1 MVSSF
6 VYTVCFRFVF
16 CIVLAS
22 IISHSPSCFPYLRI
36 NTSYVTVEPKKRREY
51 EPSNIGKKEDASG
64 SPNTETGATSATTG
78 SHLIPSQTTREPSSS
93 LKQAADQIGTS
104 RINQPESSRS
114 STTESSSSAL
124 PPMPQSVGK
133 PTASKPSSGSLRR
146 ARIVITVKRTEA
158 YEKWLVDNPIT
169 QGGQEDEHI

>member
-1 MVSSF
+1 M
-6 VYTVCFRFVF
+6 
-16 CIVLAS
+16 
-22 IISHSPSCFPYLRI
+22 
-36 NTSYVTVEPKKRREY
+36 EPKKRREY

-78 SHLIPSQTTREPSSS
+78 SHPIPSQTTRESPSP

-114 STTESSSSAL
+114 SMTESSSSAL
-124 PPMPQSVGK
+124 PPMPQSAGK
-133 PTASKPSSGSLRR
+133 PSASKPSSGSLRR

-158 YEKWLVDNPIT
+158 YEKWLLDNPIT
-169 QGGQEDEHI
+169 QAGQEDEHI

>member
-1 MVSSF
+1 MHHGILL
-6 VYTVCFRFVF
+6 CFRFVL

-22 IISHSPSCFPYLRI
+22 SIISHFPSRFHYLRI
-36 NTSYVTVEPKKRREY
+36 NTSYVTVEPKKRREF
-51 EPSNIGKKEDASG
+51 EPSNTGKKEDASG

-78 SHLIPSQTTREPSSS
+78 SQLIPSQTRESSSS
-93 LKQAADQIGTS
+93 LKQAVDQIGTS
-104 RINQPESSRS
+104 RINQPEPSRS

-124 PPMPQSVGK
+124 PPMPQSAGK
-133 PTASKPSSGSLRR
+133 PSASKPSSGSLRR

-169 QGGQEDEHI
+169 QGGHEDEHI